1 MMACNRNMGMNPG
14 MDPGMDRRMAAP
26 QEQFSAGP
34 QPMAQQQFM
43 AERQAFA
50 GGQQVM
56 DQQPMPPMMQFSAGQ
71 QPMAQPSMSSQPQFS
86 SGQQPMS
93 QPQFSS
99 GQPSTRQLN
108 EASFAMDD
116 VLLFL
121 DTHPDCAEAMQYYR
135 NATSMRRSAI
145 AAWQRQNGPLFVDEV
160 TGPTW
165 DWVTEKWPWEGGY

>member
-14 MDPGMDRRMAAP
+14 MDRRMAAP
-26 QEQFSAGP
+26 QEQMMP
-34 QPMAQQQFM
+34 QPQFM
-43 AERQAFA
+43 SERQAMPQAFA

-71 QPMAQPSMSSQPQFS
+71 QPMSQPQFS
-86 SGQQPMS
+86 SGPQSMS